1 VKSIG
6 CPFVIEN
13 QKSEITNEVLTG
25 SVEVTHPRQRG
36 LLDELRQACGDGSL
50 IPNGKTFIQFRKA
63 VEFTTWGADIR
74 NMHGH
79 RHWYAQWRYQV
90 LTGRACPAA
99 GGATYERLSRAD
111 RGRDY
116 RARMQIS
123 SELGH
128 GRLAVTDTYLGSRF
142 AAKAAR

>member
-25 SVEVTHPRQRG
+25 SVEVTHPRQRA

-79 RHWYAQWRYQV
+79 RHWYAQGRYQV